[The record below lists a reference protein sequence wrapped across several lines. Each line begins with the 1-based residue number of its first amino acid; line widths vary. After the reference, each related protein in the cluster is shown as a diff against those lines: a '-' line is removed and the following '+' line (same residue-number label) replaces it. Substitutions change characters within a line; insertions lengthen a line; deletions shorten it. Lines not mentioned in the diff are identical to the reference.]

1 MNIRSSLP
9 VVVCSLVALGAIWLP
24 PSSLGDEP
32 DRVYKTVPLW
42 QDRAP
47 GETKE
52 FPPEGNTSKPEDRG
66 VANKAVLR
74 IGNVTSPDLR
84 IYSPDPQK
92 ATGACVLVCP
102 GGGYNILAYDLEG
115 TEVCQWLNS
124 IGVTAALL
132 KYRVPRREGKPPY
145 EAPLQDAQR
154 AMNVLR
160 HSAESLGIDP
170 KRIGCLGFSAGGNLC
185 TMLTT
190 RFGALSYPKSDA
202 ADEGTP
208 RPDFTLL
215 IYPAYMTDKEN
226 KLQLSSDV
234 VFSANTPPMFLTM
247 AQNDALGC
255 ENVLVPAMKL
265 NELKIPFSLHLYPTG
280 GHGYGLRDTG
290 DPVQAWPQ
298 RAAQWM
304 EQQGFLKSKP

>member
-1 MNIRSSLP
+1 MNIRSSLH
-9 VVVCSLVALGAIWLP
+9 VVVCSLFALGAIRLP
-24 PSSLGDEP
+24 ASSLGDEP
-32 DRVYKTVPLW
+32 DRAYKTIPLW
-42 QDRAP
+42 QGRAP

-145 EAPLQDAQR
+145 
-154 AMNVLR
+154 
-160 HSAESLGIDP
+160 
-170 KRIGCLGFSAGGNLC
+170 
-185 TMLTT
+185 
-190 RFGALSYPKSDA
+190 
-202 ADEGTP
+202 
-208 RPDFTLL
+208 
-215 IYPAYMTDKEN
+215 
-226 KLQLSSDV
+226 
-234 VFSANTPPMFLTM
+234 
-247 AQNDALGC
+247 
-255 ENVLVPAMKL
+255 
-265 NELKIPFSLHLYPTG
+265 
-280 GHGYGLRDTG
+280 
-290 DPVQAWPQ
+290 
-298 RAAQWM
+298 
-304 EQQGFLKSKP
+304 